1 MIWIIDD
8 ASKTVVSVPLRSDQ
22 AKAARNL
29 FMTRVEAEATL
40 AMEISKFARQVGG
53 ENERF
58 N

>member
-29 FMTRVEAEATL
+29 FMTRIEAEATL
-40 AMEISKFARQVGG
+40 AMELAR
-53 ENERF
+53 
-58 N
+58 